1 MVTSLHHPFFTF
13 YELSLSNTCSV
24 LGELAFSESFGSVKN
39 RKTASWVATI
49 LNQVKFLAYDGAVFR
64 LSPTLWKWMPYF
76 IPAEITKAGVDHVNN
91 SKAKILHRME
101 KGDLAR
107 RDFSSYLFEKKD
119 ELKLNDW
126 NLAAYAQV
134 LIVAGSETSAT
145 TLSAMTYYLCTNP
158 VVYQRLKDEVRSA
171 FRSADDITSVKATL
185 PYVNAVINESLRI
198 YPPVPIGVSRIAP
211 KNGAMVAGVF
221 VPGGVGFSAVHP

>member
-1 MVTSLHHPFFTF
+1 MVTFLHHPFFTS
-13 YELSLSNTCSV
+13 YELSNTCSV

-39 RKTASWVATI
+39 RKTDSWVATI
-49 LNQVKFLAYDGAVFR
+49 LNQIKFLAYDGAVYR
-64 LSPTLWKWMPYF
+64 LSPTLHKWMPYF
-76 IPAEITKAGVDHVNN
+76 IPAEVAKAGVNHVNK

-134 LIVAGSETSAT
+134 MIVAGSETTAT
-145 TLSAMTYYLCTNP
+145 TLSAMTYYLCRNP
-158 VVYQRLKDEVRSA
+158 LVYQKLKDEVRGT

-185 PYVNAVINESLRI
+185 PYLNAVINESLRI
-198 YPPVPIGVSRIAP
+198 YPPVPIGVARIAP
-211 KNGAMVAGVF
+211 KGGAMVAGVF
-221 VPGGVGFSAVHP
+221 VPGGVGLIAVHP